1 MKFEDLLLDEMM
13 WLPKD
18 VEINKDI
25 YDALTYPYQFD
36 DATDTKTYASTL
48 NSTNKDVKR
57 RELNTSFRRG
67 DIEVRLRTTVAIEN
81 EAAIVESCRYELQTP
96 ALGDNDFG
104 MTFRY
109 YVLPEGESLGNFS
122 IRERNC
128 NNVQDCLRE
137 LTDALEWSNLFV
149 NDANANATL
158 RGDDF
163 KHEQLGIAYNA
174 IRTWYDPEDPSTGTP
189 VTVEVF
195 GQGQERPTM
204 VRLTRKDAVV
214 DGKLVDDI
222 TRITHDDKA
231 GILSLDYNSR
241 PKSDRVLR
249 ELARAGLPLVTHHE
263 EETVVN
269 SKDTNAVV
277 FAARE
282 LCEHNFAKLNANE
295 LVADLDTTNSL
306 EM

>member
-1 MKFEDLLLDEMM
+1 METTQMRFKDLLVSDLGPLPADATINEDLYDLLT
-13 WLPKD
+13 LP
-18 VEINKDI
+18 
-25 YDALTYPYQFD
+25 Y
-36 DATDTKTYASTL
+36 
-48 NSTNKDVKR
+48 
-57 RELNTSFRRG
+57 
-67 DIEVRLRTTVAIEN
+67 
-81 EAAIVESCRYELQTP
+81 
-96 ALGDNDFG
+96 
-104 MTFRY
+104 
-109 YVLPEGESLGNFS
+109 SLGTDMNSRFIMYRYHGDDS
-122 IRERNC
+122 RYQIQIERNC
-128 NNVQDCLRE
+128 NDVQDCLRE
-137 LTDALEWSNLFV
+137 LTDAQEWSNLFV
-149 NDANANATL
+149 NDANAKATL
-158 RGDDF
+158 SGDEF

-174 IRTWYDPEDPSTGTP
+174 IRTWYNPEDPSTGTP

-231 GILSLDYNSR
+231 GTLSLDYNSR
-241 PKSDRVLR
+241 PKSDKVLR
-249 ELARAGLPLVTHHE
+249 ELARNGQPFVTHHE

-295 LVADLDTTNSL
+295 LVADLDTTDSL
-306 EM
+306 EV

>member
-1 MKFEDLLLDEMM
+1 MKFEDLLLDEMI
-13 WLPKD
+13 WIPKN

-36 DATDTKTYASTL
+36 DATDTKTYANTI
-48 NSTNKDVKR
+48 NSTVKGVER
-57 RELNTSFRRG
+57 RDLRTSFRRG
-67 DIEVRLRTTVAIEN
+67 DIEVRLRTTVAIEDG
-81 EAAIVESCRYELQTP
+81 AATVESCRYEMQTP
-96 ALGDNDFG
+96 ALGDDDFG
-104 MTFRY
+104 MTFYY
-109 YVLPEGESLGNFS
+109 YVLPEGETPGNFS

-137 LTDALEWSNLFV
+137 LTDAQEWSNLFV
-149 NDANANATL
+149 NDANAKATL

-174 IRTWYDPEDPSTGTP
+174 IRTWYNPEDPSTGTP

-231 GILSLDYNSR
+231 GTLSLDYNSR
-241 PKSDRVLR
+241 PKSDKVLR
-249 ELARAGLPLVTHHE
+249 ELARNGQPFVTHHE
-263 EETVVN
+263 EETIVN
-269 SKDTNAVV
+269 SKDVNAVLL
-277 FAARE
+277 ATRE

-295 LVADLDTTNSL
+295 LVADLDTTDAL
-306 EM
+306 EV